1 MTTTAKLI
9 KHSQHIVSV
18 QSDGTA
24 ILIDP
29 VTGRWQQHTSQRQ
42 AKWWA
47 SVRSRVEH
55 GFGHTLADD
64 TVCQTYINRHAPK
77 AQKEQA

>member
-1 MTTTAKLI
+1 MTTTTKLI
-9 KHSQHIVSV
+9 KHAQHIVSV
-18 QSDGTA
+18 NADGTA

-29 VTGRWQQHTSQRQ
+29 VSGRWQQHTSQRQ

-47 SVRSRVEH
+47 SVRSHVEH
-55 GFGHTLADD
+55 GFGNTLASDV
-64 TVCQTYINRHAPK
+64 TCQTYINRHAPK